1 MTNDRVPAAALDR
14 ILREGLRPRPTA
26 RSRLVELWS
35 AVGLANLFLG
45 TVTRILAAL
54 SVSVGSVVLIV
65 TAGRSL
71 GLLFA
76 LSPLLFL
83 ALMGFVE
90 GAERLGPLAE
100 LRRTLRYSGPQLAAF
115 RILLF
120 GVAGVG
126 FGAVLSLAITP
137 PAVGFGHALMISSV
151 AVTGAAVG
159 TLALLRRVASR
170 WPALALPLAWTVA
183 WLIPVALAD
192 QSWETALAGLP
203 AALGWLLVLGAAVL
217 FGRQLR
223 TLLLGRAFTV
233 RGIAHAAGQ

>member
-14 ILREGLRPRPTA
+14 ILREGLRPRSTVW
-26 RSRLVELWS
+26 SRLVELWS

-45 TVTRILAAL
+45 TATRILAAL
-54 SVSVGSVVLIV
+54 SVAVGLVVLIG
-65 TAGRSL
+65 TSARSL

-90 GAERLGPLAE
+90 GAERFGPLAE

-120 GVAGVG
+120 GGLGVL
-126 FGAVLSLAITP
+126 FGAALPLAIA
-137 PAVGFGHALMISSV
+137 PAGIGYAHSLMISSV
-151 AVTGAAVG
+151 AVTGAAAL
-159 TLALLRRVASR
+159 TLALLQRMSAR
-170 WPALALPLAWTVA
+170 WPALVLPLAWTVL
-183 WLIPVALAD
+183 WLLPAALAE
-192 QSWETALAGLP
+192 QAWETALAGLP
-203 AALGWLLVLGAAVL
+203 SAVGWALAVGAAVL

-233 RGIAHAAGQ
+233 RGISHVAGQ